1 VERVNVDS
9 DRQCLR
15 DVLVGDGVRIWSF
28 VNAYECEIGDESL
41 IGTFVELQRGVKIGK
56 RCHISS
62 HTFLCEGVTLEDEV
76 FVGHGVI
83 FVNDNHPSGRPAHW
97 DNWRMQPVLVRAGA
111 AIGSGALILG
121 GVTIGRE
128 ATVGAGAVVTADVAD
143 GMTVVG
149 VPARPIGA
157 SGEVPGRKDDVRPK
171 PT

>member
-83 FVNDNHPSGRPAHW
+83 FVN
-97 DNWRMQPVLVRAGA
+97 NWRMQPVLVRAGA

>member
-1 VERVNVDS
+1 MERVNVDS
-9 DRQCLR
+9 GRQCLR
-15 DVLVGDGVRIWSF
+15 DVLIGDSVRIWNF
-28 VNAYECEIGDESL
+28 VNAYECEIGDESV
-41 IGTFVELQRGVKIGK
+41 IGTFVELQRGVRIGK

-83 FVNDNHPSGRPAHW
+83 FINDNHPSGRSAHW
-97 DNWRMQPVLVRAGA
+97 DNWRMQPVLVRGGA

-128 ATVGAGAVVTADVAD
+128 ATVGAGAVVTSDVAD

-149 VPARPIGA
+149 VPARLVGA
-157 SGEVPGRKDDVRPK
+157 GREAHGRNDDFRP
-171 PT
+171 